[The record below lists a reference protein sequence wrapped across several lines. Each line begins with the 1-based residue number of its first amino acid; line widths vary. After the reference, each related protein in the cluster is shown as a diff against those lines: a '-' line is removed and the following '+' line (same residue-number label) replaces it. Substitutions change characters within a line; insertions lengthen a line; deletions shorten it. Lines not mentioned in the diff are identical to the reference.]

1 MIYGVRK
8 LSEMVNEDDF
18 TETQKMREIDLCVC
32 VLAGYI
38 LDVKKEFKS
47 IGLKLS

>member
-1 MIYGVRK
+1 MIYAVRE

-32 VLAGYI
+32 VC
-38 LDVKKEFKS
+38 
-47 IGLKLS
+47 IGRVHFGCQEGI